1 MIVGDFNFSEI
12 DWVNNSSTAR
22 SKVFLDTVNDLFL
35 SQMLNFP
42 SHNSGTMPD
51 LILTDLPHSVIDIED
66 LGPLGSSD
74 HTMLKVNL
82 KINTLR
88 VKKNVRVRDWR
99 KANFQSLRENV
110 KNVDWADL
118 LAEKDTQ
125 QAWDTFLQHLEAEVE
140 EAVPW
145 RTVRDGSKPLWMRG
159 NCMRLIRKKRRMW
172 KVYTTS
178 RDYQD
183 YIAFKDIEAK
193 VKKTVHKAKK
203 ELERKLAF
211 EAKKNPKAFYK
222 YINSKKSNRESIGPL
237 KVNDTLVEDDQ
248 DIADNL
254 NNFFSSVFTSE
265 DLSNLPTLN
274 NMKENITPLLS
285 VPISKS
291 LVKDKLLKLK
301 PLSAPGPDGVNPRI
315 LIELA
320 DELSEPLS
328 IIFNLALT
336 NSSVPSVW
344 KQANV
349 TPIFKKGTKSS
360 PGNYRPV
367 SLTSIICKV
376 MESII
381 RDQIVRHL
389 AENSLI
395 FQSQHGFMAR
405 RSCLTNLLEYME
417 RLSDLVDQGHA
428 VDVVYLDFAK
438 AFDKVP
444 HARLS
449 TVLAAHGIG
458 GDVLSWVQE
467 WLSGRTQR
475 VVLNGKTSTWLP
487 VTSGVP
493 QGSVLGPTLFVVFIN
508 PIDLVLENLTGFLS
522 KFADDTKVGS
532 KVDSKEDCEV
542 MQVIL
547 NYLTDWADKWQ
558 MTFNA
563 DKCKVIHFGKN
574 NPRQKYTMGGH
585 APAGVVLEQVSFEKD
600 VGVLISE
607 DLKPSLQCNA
617 AAKKANT
624 ILGRMTRSFTYRD
637 KVVWV
642 RLYKI
647 YVRPHLEYCVQ
658 AWSPWTQADIKVL
671 EDVQRRAVRMVSGLS
686 SNSYEERLAE
696 LGLSTLEE
704 RRTRG
709 DLIQTWKILHGHD
722 DVKESIWF
730 NRLAANA
737 SRETRA
743 SSAPYTLAQNVA
755 NTDLR
760 RNMFSYRVVRLWN
773 ALPNNVRE
781 SQTINMFK
789 NSYDKWAQSRR
800 SP

>member
-1 MIVGDFNFSEI
+1 M
-12 DWVNNSSTAR
+12 
-22 SKVFLDTVNDLFL
+22 
-35 SQMLNFP
+35 
-42 SHNSGTMPD
+42 
-51 LILTDLPHSVIDIED
+51 
-66 LGPLGSSD
+66 
-74 HTMLKVNL
+74 
-82 KINTLR
+82 
-88 VKKNVRVRDWR
+88 KN
-99 KANFQSLRENV
+99 
-110 KNVDWADL
+110 
-118 LAEKDTQ
+118 
-125 QAWDTFLQHLEAEVE
+125 
-140 EAVPW
+140 
-145 RTVRDGSKPLWMRG
+145 
-159 NCMRLIRKKRRMW
+159 KKRKRNE
-172 KVYTTS
+172 T
-178 RDYQD
+178 
-183 YIAFKDIEAK
+183 
-193 VKKTVHKAKK
+193 KK
-203 ELERKLAF
+203 KL
-211 EAKKNPKAFYK
+211 
-222 YINSKKSNRESIGPL
+222 
-237 KVNDTLVEDDQ
+237 
-248 DIADNL
+248 
-254 NNFFSSVFTSE
+254 
-265 DLSNLPTLN
+265 
-274 NMKENITPLLS
+274 
-285 VPISKS
+285 
-291 LVKDKLLKLK
+291 
-301 PLSAPGPDGVNPRI
+301 
-315 LIELA
+315 
-320 DELSEPLS
+320 
-328 IIFNLALT
+328 
-336 NSSVPSVW
+336 
-344 KQANV
+344 
-349 TPIFKKGTKSS
+349 
-360 PGNYRPV
+360 
-367 SLTSIICKV
+367 
-376 MESII
+376 
-381 RDQIVRHL
+381 
-389 AENSLI
+389 
-395 FQSQHGFMAR
+395 
-405 RSCLTNLLEYME
+405 
-417 RLSDLVDQGHA
+417 LSDLVDQGHA

-686 SNSYEERLAE
+686 SNSYEGRLAE

-709 DLIQTWKILHGHD
+709 DLIQTWKILHGQD

-800 SP
+800 SPQLS